1 MTAVAHV
8 RRPLLA
14 VGTDAKTVKGLDA
27 LGVLT
32 GILYMAP
39 ADLSGFNVCSHCSP
53 GCKYSCLNTAGRGA
67 FGNVQAA
74 RLAKTLLFFQD
85 RPAFLW
91 NLEQDCAAL
100 VRKAERENLI
110 PAVRPNGTS
119 DLPYERIFPE
129 LFGAFPTV
137 RFYDYTKVP
146 GRTVGRNV
154 FLPGFP
160 SNYHLTFSRSEEN
173 DAACRTE
180 LERGVNV
187 AVVFSTPKGQP
198 LPSTCCGWEVID
210 GDLTDVRYLDKGK
223 GPGPY
228 VVGLRAKGKARKDTS
243 GFVIHPETYMAWSE
257 TIREPDAVERKH
269 FGDVEIREHSLVK
282 GCT

>member
-1 MTAVAHV
+1 MRGRTHV
-8 RRPLLA
+8 RRSLLA

-53 GCKYSCLNTAGRGA
+53 GCKGSCLNTAGRGA

-74 RLAKTLLFFQD
+74 RLAKTLLFFED
-85 RPAFLW
+85 RPAFRW

-129 LFGAFPTV
+129 LFEKFPAI
-137 RFYDYTKVP
+137 RWYDYTKVP
-146 GRTVGRNV
+146 GRVV
-154 FLPGFP
+154 PA
-160 SNYHLTFSRSEEN
+160 NYHLTFSRSEEN
-173 DAACRTE
+173 DAACRAE
-180 LERGVNV
+180 LQHGRNV

-210 GDLTDVRYLDKGK
+210 GDLTDVRFLDEGKK

-228 VVGLRAKGKARKDTS
+228 VVGLRAKGKARKDAS
-243 GFVIHPETYMAWSE
+243 GFVIHPEAHKGW
-257 TIREPDAVERKH
+257 RVESGGGMRLH
-269 FGDVEIREHSLVK
+269 DLVLMC
-282 GCT
+282 G

>member
-1 MTAVAHV
+1 MTARIGGRSFARKRNRLSPI

-53 GCKYSCLNTAGRGA
+53 GCKGSCLNTAGRGA
-67 FGNVQAA
+67 FSNVQAA
-74 RLAKTLLFFQD
+74 RLEKTLLFFQD
-85 RPAFLW
+85 RPAFRW

-100 VRKAERENLI
+100 VRKAERENLV
-110 PAVRPNGTS
+110 PAVRLNGTS

-129 LFGAFPTV
+129 LFDRFPEI
-137 RFYDYTKVP
+137 RWYDYTKVP
-146 GRTVGRNV
+146 GRVV
-154 FLPGFP
+154 P

-173 DAACRTE
+173 DKACRAE
-180 LERGVNV
+180 LQHGRNV

-210 GDLTDVRYLDKGK
+210 GDLTDVRFLDKGE

-228 VVGLRAKGKARKDTS
+228 VVGLRAKGKARQDTS
-243 GFVIHPETYMAWSE
+243 GFVT
-257 TIREPDAVERKH
+257 
-269 FGDVEIREHSLVK
+269 HSTEEVDN
-282 GCT
+282 GRV